1 MTTRFGKWLETEG
14 FMKWFH
20 ALTLLAIGL
29 DTLFTALAVYRL
41 SGSWIW
47 VIVWGTLTLGIGIIV
62 YAQEKITK
70 RWPEPKVDIFV
81 GFVSSYLIYQILLL
95 LLWLILS
102 FFYPFASWRSDGILL
117 THGMAL
123 LIVTYGFVQTYF
135 IHTKTYTLHLEKLA
149 YPYRIVLV
157 SDLHLGA
164 FVSEKH
170 IQKMVHQ
177 INQLHADLVV
187 ISGDIIDANNHILN
201 DPQKLHRI
209 SQPFREIQVK
219 EGIYA
224 VLGNHDP
231 ASDDPIFRQFL
242 TDAKIHLLD
251 NQTTYT
257 QAICLVGRSDAS
269 HHQRSDV
276 DLKTLDPNH
285 SIVVLDHNPG
295 NIPEA
300 ITYKADLVLC
310 GHTHKGQ
317 FFPITILT
325 RMANGKHYFYGHETF
340 GRTQAI
346 ITSGAGFFQ
355 LPIRIGTHNEIVDL
369 QLYPPK

>member
-1 MTTRFGKWLETEG
+1 
-14 FMKWFH
+14 MKWFH

-123 LIVTYGFVQTYF
+123 LIVTYGFIQTHF
-135 IHTKTYTLHLEKLA
+135 IHTRTYSIYLEKLTC
-149 YPYRIVLV
+149 PYRIVLV

-164 FVSEKH
+164 FVTEKH

-201 DPQKLHRI
+201 DSQKLHRI
-209 SQPFREIQVK
+209 SQAFREIQVK

-251 NQTTYT
+251 NQTAHT

-369 QLYPPK
+369 QLYPSK

>member
-62 YAQEKITK
+62 YAQEKITE
-70 RWPEPKVDIFV
+70 RWPQPKVDIFV

-123 LIVTYGFVQTYF
+123 LIVTHGFIQTHF
-135 IHTKTYTLHLEKLA
+135 IQTRTYSLELEKLVC
-149 YPYRIVLV
+149 PYRIALV

-164 FVSEKH
+164 FVTEKH

-187 ISGDIIDANNHILN
+187 ISGDLIDANNHI
-201 DPQKLHRI
+201 
-209 SQPFREIQVK
+209 
-219 EGIYA
+219 
-224 VLGNHDP
+224 
-231 ASDDPIFRQFL
+231 
-242 TDAKIHLLD
+242 
-251 NQTTYT
+251 
-257 QAICLVGRSDAS
+257 
-269 HHQRSDV
+269 
-276 DLKTLDPNH
+276 
-285 SIVVLDHNPG
+285 
-295 NIPEA
+295 
-300 ITYKADLVLC
+300 
-310 GHTHKGQ
+310 
-317 FFPITILT
+317 
-325 RMANGKHYFYGHETF
+325 
-340 GRTQAI
+340 
-346 ITSGAGFFQ
+346 
-355 LPIRIGTHNEIVDL
+355 
-369 QLYPPK
+369 